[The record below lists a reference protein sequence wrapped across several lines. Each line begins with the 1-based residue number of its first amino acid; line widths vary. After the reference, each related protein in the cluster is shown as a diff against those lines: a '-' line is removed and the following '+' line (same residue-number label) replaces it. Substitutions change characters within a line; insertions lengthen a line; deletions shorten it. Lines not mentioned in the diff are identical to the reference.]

1 MIITLTLVLTGTFV
15 FVAVDSGKNTEI
27 KKKNMIPK
35 ESVKAGLIG
44 GIGGL
49 IVSTLINYFILPV
62 PETAVANALGNG
74 ISGLM
79 SGFMGGF
86 LAIKNINNKKK

>member
-1 MIITLTLVLTGTFV
+1 MI
-15 FVAVDSGKNTEI
+15 N
-27 KKKNMIPK
+27 K
-35 ESVKAGLIG
+35 ESLKAGLIG

-49 IVSTLINYFILPV
+49 VVSMVINYFILPM
-62 PETAVANALGNG
+62 PETVFANALGNG

-86 LAIKNINNKKK
+86 LAIKKTNSKRKNGNS

>member
-1 MIITLTLVLTGTFV
+1 MI
-15 FVAVDSGKNTEI
+15 N
-27 KKKNMIPK
+27 K
-35 ESVKAGLIG
+35 ESLKAGLIG

-49 IVSTLINYFILPV
+49 VVSMVINYFILPM
-62 PETAVANALGNG
+62 PETVLANALGTG

-86 LAIKNINNKKK
+86 LAIKKTNNK

>member
-1 MIITLTLVLTGTFV
+1 MINKRSL
-15 FVAVDSGKNTEI
+15 
-27 KKKNMIPK
+27 
-35 ESVKAGLIG
+35 KAGLIG

-49 IVSTLINYFILPV
+49 VVSMVNNYFILPM
-62 PETAVANALGNG
+62 PETVLANALGNG

-86 LAIKNINNKKK
+86 LAIKKTNDK

>member
-1 MIITLTLVLTGTFV
+1 M
-15 FVAVDSGKNTEI
+15 I
-27 KKKNMIPK
+27 KK
-35 ESVKAGLIG
+35 ESLKAGLIG

-49 IVSTLINYFILPV
+49 IVSMLINYYILPV
-62 PETAVANALGNG
+62 PETAFSNALGNG

-86 LAIKNINNKKK
+86 LAIKKNGNS